1 MGDVFWRHL
10 FARVA
15 YLQGERQ
22 PLLGPNDVELLRTKV
37 TITVYSLQAL
47 YTERM
52 GDVFWRH
59 LFVRV
64 AYLQG

>member
-1 MGDVFWRHL
+1 MK
-10 FARVA
+10 ARRR
-15 YLQGERQ
+15 EERTRQ
-22 PLLGPNDVELLRTKV
+22 PIRLGQGDS
-37 TITVYSLQAL
+37 ITVYSLQAL